1 MSYQKAKRPQFRLFD
16 FQVGEHREEIY
27 DERGNVEG
35 SNRTFLV
42 KMFGMNTKGKTYC
55 VFAKNFK
62 PFFYVLGKDNWI
74 KGREDVALKMHI
86 IERLKKEKTGLQDDI
101 CSCTL
106 VSKKKLYG
114 FDNFKKYNFVK
125 IEFKNVSAFNKVKNF
140 WYTENKDYTKRRL
153 RKNGYECTRGDIKL
167 KTILY
172 ESNIPPMLR
181 YFHIQQLSPS
191 GWCTFKKPVLRSP
204 KEKKETHCN
213 YEYCTD
219 ASNILPL
226 VNKEDGIPLK
236 VMSFD
241 IEASS
246 SHGDFPVAKK
256 TYRKLMGEIIQY
268 WTVNKKNISRMN
280 PLEKKDL
287 FIDLVLSSFEFKLKK
302 NKVYDEISKVYLK
315 GATSTHYKYPTIDEI
330 YDKTNRLLGKT
341 MEELLEKCEP
351 VQQEEYF
358 EYKKWENMDNFEKEK
373 YKFWDLYIPNNIK
386 KNNILYLL
394 NQKYDAGKKLDIM
407 DRAFTGH
414 VKKILSIS
422 CFLPKLEGDKCTFIG
437 STFLELGKKEPYLN
451 HMVALSSEKVT
462 TPEVENNE
470 VVCKKTEKGLLRAW
484 VKTIKE
490 QDPDIIIGYNIFGFD
505 WHFLLDRVKELNDK
519 TKEADFEKEFLETMS
534 RNKKEKN
541 AKHDMIIRSTTT
553 VASGTY
559 ELVYVKI
566 PGRIQ
571 IDLLNYFRK
580 NENLSSYK
588 LDYVGQHFIGD
599 DVKDY
604 KVGDFITK
612 LKSKNL
618 FGLKNGNYIVFEIKG
633 HSSDK
638 YLKGKKFKV
647 KNLDLESGS
656 FEIEHNLDID
666 KKKKFRW
673 CLAKDDIDHMDIFR
687 LSKGGPADKAIVAK
701 YCYQDCNLV
710 HNLFIKN
717 DIFTAM
723 VEQASIC
730 SVPIEFVA
738 MRGQGIKLLS
748 FISKEARNAGMLIPV
763 LEKSTSNDGFEGAIV
778 FVPKCN
784 LYRKNPIAV
793 NDYSSLYPS
802 CMISENISHDS
813 KVWTKEYDLDNKLFK
828 TTGEKDKK
836 GNFIYDN
843 LQGYKYVD
851 IKYDTYKYVRT
862 TPSSAAKK
870 IKCGSKICRFV
881 QFKGNEKGI
890 MPTVLGELLASRKST
905 RKLIK
910 YKTVTLKDGS
920 TYDGILSKGDEFYTL
935 VSNKGEKQQVLA
947 NEVVD
952 VKDTYDDFMKN
963 VFDKRQLAKK
973 VVANSLYGQS
983 GAKTSAFYDKDIA
996 ASTTAMG
1003 RKLLL
1008 YAKEIVETCFDNKVL
1023 DTKLGKVRT
1032 KSECIYGDTDSVFF
1046 SFNLEDLEG
1055 NRIEGKEALKITIEL
1070 AIRAGE
1076 IATKF
1081 LKPPHDLEYEKT
1093 FLPFLLLSK
1102 KRYVGLLYETDPEK
1116 CKMKSM
1122 GIVLKRRDNAAC
1134 VKDCYGK
1141 VVDLLMNGETVDNAT
1156 DFVKGYIKDM
1166 VNEKIPH
1173 EKLII
1178 SKSLNGFYK
1187 NPEAIAHKVLA
1198 ERIGKRDPGS
1208 KPSVGS
1214 RVPFI
1219 YIQTKG
1225 AVKLQGDRIESPS
1238 FIKKN
1243 KLKPDYA
1250 FYITNQIM
1258 KPVTQIFSLLLNDMK
1273 EFNGPIKMYYEKK
1286 KAGIKMKYKGDQEKV
1301 ENKIQVLK
1309 DKMVKQLIFDD
1320 ALRICNNTKNNQ
1332 PTISSFFKL
1341 K

>member
-1 MSYQKAKRPQFRLFD
+1 MPSNAKRPQFRLFD
-16 FQVGEHREEIY
+16 FQVVNEDY
-27 DERGNVEG
+27 DNFDEFNQKK
-35 SNRTFLV
+35 FLI

-55 VFAKNFK
+55 VYAKNFK
-62 PFFYVLGKDNWI
+62 PFFYIKGGDNWI
-74 KGREDVALKMHI
+74 KGREDVWLKFHLM
-86 IERLKKEKTGLQDDI
+86 ERLANEPGCNEHWKNYIT
-101 CSCTL
+101 SCTL
-106 VSKKKLYG
+106 IKKKTLYG

-125 IEFKNVSAFNKVKNF
+125 VEFKNMMAFNKVKNF
-140 WYTENKDYTKRRL
+140 WYTNHKNYTKR
-153 RKNGYECTRGDIKL
+153 KL
-167 KTILY
+167 KKDGYLFQRTNSRLMLY
-172 ESNIPPMLR
+172 ESNIPAMLR
-181 YFHIQQLSPS
+181 YFHVQQLSPS
-191 GWCTFKKPVLRSP
+191 GWCTFKKPVVKS
-204 KEKKETHCN
+204 KKNKKTHCN
-213 YEYCTD
+213 YEYWTD

-226 VNKEDGIPLK
+226 PKKEDGIPLK

-268 WTVNKKNISRMN
+268 WTVHKKNISRMN
-280 PLEKKDL
+280 PLEKKEL
-287 FIDLVLSSFEFKLKK
+287 FIDLVLSAFEFKNKK
-302 NKVYDEISKVYLK
+302 NKIYDEISKVYLK
-315 GATSTHYKYPTIDEI
+315 GSTSKKFKKPTKDEI

-341 MEELLEKCEP
+341 MGELLEKRDPTKE
-351 VQQEEYF
+351 EEYY
-358 EYKKWENMDNFEKEK
+358 EYRKWEQMDDEEKSK
-373 YKFWDLYIPNNIK
+373 YKDWDMYIPYEVR
-386 KNNILYLL
+386 KNNALYTL
-394 NQKYDAGKKLDIM
+394 NMKYDAGKKLDLL
-407 DRAFTGH
+407 DRAFMAH
-414 VKKILSIS
+414 RMKKMFPTS
-422 CFLPKLEGDKCTFIG
+422 FLPKLEGDKCTFIG
-437 STFLELGKKEPYLN
+437 STFLELGQKDPYLN
-451 HMVALSSEKVT
+451 HMVALSSEVVT
-462 TPEVENNE
+462 TPEVENSE
-470 VVCKKTEKGLLRAW
+470 VVCKKTEKGLLKAW
-484 VKTIKE
+484 VKTIQQ
-490 QDPDIIIGYNIFGFD
+490 QDPDIIIGYNIFSFD
-505 WHFLLDRVKELNDK
+505 WKFLIERAEELHMLEDFLKMGRVKSEPDQ
-519 TKEADFEKEFLETMS
+519 
-534 RNKKEKN
+534 
-541 AKHDMIIRSTTT
+541 IIESTTT

-559 ELVYVKI
+559 ELKYVKI
-566 PGRIQ
+566 LGRIQ

-604 KVGDFITK
+604 TFDEGHTK

-618 FGLKNGNYIVFEIKG
+618 FGLKNGHYIVFEIKG

-647 KNLDLESGS
+647 KNLNLKEGL

-687 LSKGGPADKAIVAK
+687 LSKGGPEDKAIVAK

-748 FISKEARNAGMLIPV
+748 FISKEARRSGMLIPV
-763 LEKSTSNDGFEGAIV
+763 LEKSTANDGYEGAIV
-778 FVPKCN
+778 LPPKCN
-784 LYRKNPIAV
+784 LYRKNPVAV

-802 CMISENISHDS
+802 CMISDNISHDS
-813 KVWTKEYDLDNKLFK
+813 KVWTKEYDLEDKLIK
-828 TTGEKDKK
+828 TTGEQDKK

-851 IKYDTYKYVRT
+851 IKYDTYKYVRK
-862 TPSSAAKK
+862 TPISAAKK

-881 QFKGNEKGI
+881 QFNGNDKGI
-890 MPTVLGELLASRKST
+890 MPTVLSELLASRKAT

-910 YKTVTLKDGS
+910 YKTVTLKDG
-920 TYDGILSKGDEFYTL
+920 TKYDGMLSKGDEYYTL
-935 VSNKGEKQQVLA
+935 VSNKGEKQEILIKD
-947 NEVVD
+947 VVD
-952 VKDTYDDFMKN
+952 TKDTYDDFMKN

-1008 YAKEIVETCFDNKVL
+1008 YAKEIVEKCFDNKVL

-1032 KSECIYGDTDSVFF
+1032 RSEYIYGDTDSVFF
-1046 SFNLEDLEG
+1046 SFNLEDLKG
-1055 NRIEGKEALKITIEL
+1055 NRIEDKDALKITIEL

-1076 IATKF
+1076 LATKF

-1141 VVDLLMNGETVDNAT
+1141 VVDLLMKGETVDNAT
-1156 DFVKGYIKDM
+1156 EFVKRYIKDM
-1166 VNEKIPH
+1166 VDEKIPH

-1198 ERIGKRDPGS
+1198 DRIGKRDPGS

-1225 AVKLQGDRIESPS
+1225 VVKLQGDRIESPS

-1243 KLKPDYA
+1243 NLKPDYA

-1273 EFNGPIKMYYEKK
+1273 DFKGPIKKNFEKK
-1286 KAGIKMKYKGDQEKV
+1286 LEGIKMKYRGDID
-1301 ENKIQVLK
+1301 KIESKTQVLK

>member
-1 MSYQKAKRPQFRLFD
+1 MTAKRPQFRLFD
-16 FQVGEHREEIY
+16 FQVSEHREEIY
-27 DERGNVEG
+27 DKYGNVER

-153 RKNGYECTRGDIKL
+153 RKNGYECRRGDIKL

-181 YFHIQQLSPS
+181 YFHIQQISPS
-191 GWCTFKKPVLRSP
+191 GWCTFKRPEI
-204 KEKKETHCN
+204 KEAKSKKNTYCD
-213 YEYCTD
+213 YEYWTD

-226 VNKEDGIPLK
+226 PNKEDGIPMK

-246 SHGDFPVAKK
+246 SHGDFPVARK

-268 WTVNKKNISRMN
+268 WTVNKKTINSMN
-280 PLEKKDL
+280 PVEKKDL
-287 FIDLVLSSFEFKLKK
+287 FIDLVLTAFEFKLKK
-302 NKVYDEISKVYLK
+302 NRNYENISKVYLK
-315 GATSTHYKYPTIDEI
+315 GAKYKKFKAPSRDEI

-341 MEELLEKCEP
+341 MEELLEKREP
-351 VQQEEYF
+351 IQMEEYF
-358 EYKKWENMDNFEKEK
+358 EYKKWENMDKFEKEQ
-373 YKFWDLYIPNNIK
+373 YKFWDMYIPNNIK

-394 NQKYDAGKKLDIM
+394 NYKYDAGKKLDIL

-414 VKKILSIS
+414 GKKILSLS
-422 CFLPKLEGDKCTFIG
+422 HFLPKLEGDKCTFIG
-437 STFLELGKKEPYLN
+437 STFLELGEKEPYLN
-451 HMVALSSEKVT
+451 HMVVLSKETVT
-462 TPEVENNE
+462 TPEVENSE
-470 VVCKKTEKGLLRAW
+470 VICKKTEKGLLRAW
-484 VKTIKE
+484 VKTIKQ

-505 WHFLLDRVKELNDK
+505 WHFLIDRAKELSGDD
-519 TKEADFEKEFLETMS
+519 DFEKEFLETMS

-541 AKHDMIIRSTTT
+541 PKHDMIVRSTTT

-566 PGRIQ
+566 PGSIQ

-604 KVGDFITK
+604 GTYGSVTK

-618 FGLKNGNYIVFEIKG
+618 FGLKNGHYIVFEIKG

-647 KNLDLESGS
+647 KNLNLNDGS

-687 LSKGGPADKAIVAK
+687 LSKGGPEDKSIVAK

-723 VEQASIC
+723 VEQAAIC

-748 FISKEARNAGMLIPV
+748 FISKESRNAGMLIPV
-763 LEKSTSNDGFEGAIV
+763 LEKSTANDGYEGAIV
-778 FVPKCN
+778 LIPKCN
-784 LYRKNPIAV
+784 LYRDNPVAC

-813 KVWTKEYDLDNKLFK
+813 KVWTKEYDLEGNLFK
-828 TTGEKDKK
+828 ITGARDKK

-843 LQGYKYVD
+843 LDEYKYVD
-851 IKYDTYKYVRT
+851 VKYDTYEYVRK
-862 TPSSAAKK
+862 TPSSAAQK
-870 IKCGSKICRFV
+870 IKCGHKICRFV
-881 QFKGNEKGI
+881 QFNGNDKGI
-890 MPTVLGELLASRKST
+890 MPTVLRELLASRKAT

-910 YKTVTLKDGS
+910 YKTLTLKDGS
-920 TYDGILSKGDEFYTL
+920 TYDGMLSKGDEYYTI
-935 VSNKGEKQQVLA
+935 VTNKGETQQVQIDK
-947 NEVVD
+947 VVD
-952 VKDTYDDFMKN
+952 IKDTYDDFMKN

-1008 YAKEIVETCFDNKVL
+1008 YAKEVVEKCFDNKVL
-1023 DTKLGKVRT
+1023 DTKLGRVRT
-1032 KSECIYGDTDSVFF
+1032 KSEYIYGDTDSVFF
-1046 SFNLEDLEG
+1046 SFNLEDLDG
-1055 NRIEGKEALKITIEL
+1055 NRIVDKDALKITIEL

-1141 VVDLLMNGETVDNAT
+1141 VVDLLMKGETVDNAT
-1156 DFVKGYIKDM
+1156 EFVKGYIKNM
-1166 VNEKIPH
+1166 VDEKIPH

-1198 ERIGKRDPGS
+1198 DRIGKRDPGS

-1225 AVKLQGDRIESPS
+1225 VVKLQGDRIESPS

-1243 KLKPDYA
+1243 NLKPDYA

-1273 EFNGPIKMYYEKK
+1273 EFKGSIKKNFEKK
-1286 KAGIKMKYKGDQEKV
+1286 LEGIKIKYRGDIEKI
-1301 ENKIQVLK
+1301 ESKTQVLK

-1332 PTISSFFKL
+1332 PTISSFFNK

>member
-1 MSYQKAKRPQFRLFD
+1 MSAKRPQFRLFD
-16 FQVGEHREEIY
+16 FQEVNEYYDNY
-27 DERGNVEG
+27 DEYREKK
-35 SNRTFLV
+35 FLI

-55 VFAKNFK
+55 VYAKNFK
-62 PFFYVLGKDNWI
+62 PFFYIKGGDNWI
-74 KGREDVALKMHI
+74 KGREDVWLKFHLMDKLAAEPGCNDHWKNYI
-86 IERLKKEKTGLQDDI
+86 SS
-101 CSCTL
+101 CSL
-106 VSKKKLYG
+106 VKMKKLYG

-125 IEFKNVSAFNKVKNF
+125 VEFKNMMAFNKVKNF
-140 WYTENKDYTKRRL
+140 WYTNHKNFTKRKL
-153 RKNGYECTRGDIKL
+153 RKNGYLFERT
-167 KTILY
+167 KTNLILY
-172 ESNIPPMLR
+172 ESNIPAMLR
-181 YFHIQQLSPS
+181 YFHVQEISPS
-191 GWCTFKKPVLRSP
+191 GWCTFKKAVRKSV
-204 KEKKETHCN
+204 KAQKKTHCN
-213 YEYCTD
+213 YEYWTD

-226 VNKEDGIPLK
+226 PNKEDGIPMK

-256 TYRKLMGEIIQY
+256 TYRKLMGEIIQH
-268 WTVNKKNISRMN
+268 WTVNKKNISKLN
-280 PLEKKDL
+280 PVEKKDL
-287 FIDLVLSSFEFKLKK
+287 FIDLVLSSFGFKNKK
-302 NKVYDEISKVYLK
+302 NKVYEDISEVYLK
-315 GATSTHYKYPTIDEI
+315 GSHSDKFVAPSRDEI

-341 MEELLEKCEP
+341 LGELLEKREP
-351 VQQEEYF
+351 SKEEEYY
-358 EYKKWENMDNFEKEK
+358 EYRKWEQMDDEEKAK
-373 YKFWDLYIPNNIK
+373 YKDWDMYIPHDVR
-386 KNNILYLL
+386 KNNALYTL
-394 NQKYDAGKKLDIM
+394 NMKYDAGKKLDLL
-407 DRAFTGH
+407 DKAFMRH
-414 VKKILSIS
+414 RMKKMLPS

-437 STFLELGKKEPYLN
+437 STFLELGEKEPYLN
-451 HMVALSSEKVT
+451 HMVVLSDEKVI
-462 TPEVENNE
+462 TPEVENSE
-470 VVCKKTEKGLLRAW
+470 VISKKTEKGLLRAW
-484 VKTIKE
+484 VKTIQL
-490 QDPDIIIGYNIFGFD
+490 QDPDIIIGYNIFSFD
-505 WHFLLDRVKELNDK
+505 WKFLIERAEELHILD
-519 TKEADFEKEFLETMS
+519 DFLKMGRIKDEP
-534 RNKKEKN
+534 
-541 AKHDMIIRSTTT
+541 DQIIESTTT

-559 ELVYVKI
+559 ELKYVKI
-566 PGRIQ
+566 LGRIQ

-599 DVKDY
+599 DVKGY
-604 KVGDFITK
+604 ESLGETTV

-618 FGLKNGNYIVFEIKG
+618 FGLKNGHYIVFEIKG

-647 KNLDLESGS
+647 KNLDLKNGS
-656 FEIEHNLDID
+656 FEIDHRLDID

-687 LSKGGPADKAIVAK
+687 LSKGGPEDKAIVAK

-723 VEQASIC
+723 VEQAAIC

-763 LEKSTSNDGFEGAIV
+763 LEKSTSNDGYEGAIV
-778 FVPKCN
+778 LIPKCN
-784 LYRKNPIAV
+784 LYRDNPVAC

-813 KVWTKEYDLDNKLFK
+813 KVWTKEYDLKGKLIK
-828 TTGEKDKK
+828 ITGEQDEE
-836 GNFIYDN
+836 GRFIYDN
-843 LQGYKYVD
+843 LDEYKYVD
-851 IKYDTYKYVRT
+851 VKYDTYEYVRK
-862 TPSSAAKK
+862 TPSSAAQK
-870 IKCGSKICRFV
+870 IKCGHKICRFV
-881 QFKGNEKGI
+881 QFNGNDKGI
-890 MPTVLGELLASRKST
+890 MPTVLRELLASRKAT

-910 YKTVTLKDGS
+910 YKTVTLNDGT
-920 TYDGILSKGDEFYTL
+920 TYDGMLSKGDEFYTL
-935 VSNKGEKQQVLA
+935 VSNKGEKQEVLA
-947 NEVVD
+947 ADVVD

-1008 YAKEIVETCFDNKVL
+1008 YAKEVVEKCFDNKIL

-1032 KSECIYGDTDSVFF
+1032 KSEYIYGDTDSVFF
-1046 SFNLEDLEG
+1046 SFNLEDLDG
-1055 NRIEGKEALKITIEL
+1055 NRIVDKDALKITIEL

-1141 VVDLLMNGETVDNAT
+1141 VVDLLMKGETVDNAAN
-1156 DFVKGYIKDM
+1156 FVRNYIKDM
-1166 VNEKIPH
+1166 VDEKIPM

-1198 ERIGKRDPGS
+1198 DRIGKRDPGS

-1214 RVPFI
+1214 RVPFV

-1225 AVKLQGDRIESPS
+1225 KVKLQGDKIETPE

-1273 EFNGPIKMYYEKK
+1273 EFKGSTKKNYERKIE
-1286 KAGIKMKYKGDQEKV
+1286 GIKIKYKEKGEEKV
-1301 ENKIQVLK
+1301 EEKIQSLK

-1320 ALRICNNTKNNQ
+1320 ALRVCNNNKNNQ
-1332 PTISSFFKL
+1332 KTLASFFKV